1 METARHQPVKSRH
14 LLLAFATVSFAACSA
29 PTVKLA
35 TTEPLK
41 VDIDVR
47 LDVYQHQAPAPK
59 VAAPSPTPAAGTS
72 GTAGIRRRSR
82 MADIQNFKN
91 QRLVGEGRDG
101 LLVIRSNPEG
111 DYGEYLRRT
120 VEAEN
125 ADRMELMKA
134 LAETQKQSLP
144 EIQAQQGKAWR
155 DRSFKGEWIEIPKPE
170 GGWEWVQKDD

>member
-1 METARHQPVKSRH
+1 MENFHLYPVNPRH
-14 LLLAFATVSFAACSA
+14 LALALAALCLSACSA

-35 TTEPLK
+35 TAEPIK

-47 LDVYQHQAPAPK
+47 LDVYQHNPPAPK
-59 VAAPSPTPAAGTS
+59 APLPSPTPGNADT
-72 GTAGIRRRSR
+72 RRRSR

-101 LLVIRSNPEG
+101 LLVIRSTPEG
-111 DYGEYLRRT
+111 DYGEYVRLG

-125 ADRMELMKA
+125 ADRLELMKS

-144 EIQAQQGKAWR
+144 EIQARQAEAWR
-155 DRSFKGEWIEIPKPE
+155 DRSFKGEWIEAPSPE
-170 GGWEWVQKDD
+170 GGWLWRQKDG